1 MKSHKVAHESHNASE
16 APARHLAALEKLAH
30 MKSQKVAH
38 ESHNASEAP
47 AQGQEGQSRQG
58 R

>member
-30 MKSQKVAH
+30 MKSHKVAH
-38 ESHNASEAP
+38 ESQIASEAP
-47 AQGQEGQSRQG
+47 ARHLAA
-58 R
+58 